1 MNFFSSKPK
10 SSLSLIIDIQ
20 SSVVRGSL
28 ILAYPKQPP
37 HIIWTSDVVIPYRA
51 DGGSSYLVETMIKAV
66 ETVSQSARVFVHDTH
81 AHGTIPGHISHAHCV
96 LSSPWI
102 SSQARTVNQQFE
114 KDTKITRAHIHNI
127 IQDERMNLLKS
138 SSDVM
143 MGIEEKIFDVRLNGY
158 SIEKW
163 ENNVVRSLE
172 VSFAISVA
180 SKRITG
186 SILEAVKRSAAHG
199 SKIDFH
205 SSLLLQH
212 MAMSS
217 SLSIAGS
224 YLLIH
229 VHGELTDIVAV
240 DNQSCVL
247 FGSYPIG
254 VRTIIRQLSLELNLS
269 DSTIDST
276 LGLYETGQFDPL
288 HASVDVQNIQ
298 RALSLWTES
307 SLKITS
313 LIPSNRKPTHAII
326 SSRSHE
332 VLFKNNFSSAYPNIK
347 TDILP
352 SEEILKLATFDPQI
366 EKFRLTVL
374 YAIAIHSL
382 ENL

>member
-1 MNFFSSKPK
+1 M
-10 SSLSLIIDIQ
+10 
-20 SSVVRGSL
+20 RGSL
-28 ILAYPKQPP
+28 ILAYPKQSP

-51 DGGSSYLVETMIKAV
+51 DSGSSYLVETMIKAV

-298 RALSLWTES
+298 RALSLWIES
-307 SLKITS
+307 SLKIIS

-332 VLFKNNFSSAYPNIK
+332 VIFKNNFSSAYPNIK

-352 SEEILKLATFDPQI
+352 SDEILKLATFDPQI